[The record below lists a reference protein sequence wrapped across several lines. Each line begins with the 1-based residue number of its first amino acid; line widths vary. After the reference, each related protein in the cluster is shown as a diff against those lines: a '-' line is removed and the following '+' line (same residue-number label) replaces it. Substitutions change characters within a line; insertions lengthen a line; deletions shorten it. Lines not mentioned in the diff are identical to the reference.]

1 MANGRTPRDRE
12 RNVSTVEAAL
22 HQRQGIPP
30 QFVMLL
36 ILGVALVLGL
46 VLPKIDWGPQVDGTA
61 AQPFLFSVAGAL
73 LLFVALVISLLFV
86 MIQYATAIFTPRLTI
101 FRDDAKVRRAFV
113 VLVASV
119 LFCTVAGLRVGDDK
133 DVSAIATGCATV
145 LLFVA
150 LLLARNVNSRAIHL
164 LQMSNMLEELRS
176 RGAQVLTR
184 LYTRP
189 ARADGEPDPLPEI
202 TQTVRWPDAGA
213 LLVQVH
219 IAKLGALAAEF
230 DGVIRLHVG
239 VGEELQ
245 RGGVVIT
252 VHGGTRPITDR
263 TLLETLQVGVD
274 RQFGQ
279 DPLLAFRLLTEIGI
293 RALSP
298 AVNDPFSAV
307 SATAALDD
315 LLRIVAD
322 KDLDIGRDADPSGVL
337 RVVLKMPTWD
347 DFLTAGVD
355 EIAPDAAGPPVA
367 ANRLASLLDELPDVV
382 PPERRDAVERRRRR
396 FAQSRSD
403 SVSIV
408 EHAADRQERVT
419 HPC

>member
-1 MANGRTPRDRE
+1 
-12 RNVSTVEAAL
+12 
-22 HQRQGIPP
+22 
-30 QFVMLL
+30 
-36 ILGVALVLGL
+36 
-46 VLPKIDWGPQVDGTA
+46 
-61 AQPFLFSVAGAL
+61 VAGFRVGGDKDVSVIAITLATL
-73 LLFVALVISLLFV
+73 LLFVAL
-86 MIQYATAIFTPRLTI
+86 A
-101 FRDDAKVRRAFV
+101 
-113 VLVASV
+113 
-119 LFCTVAGLRVGDDK
+119 
-133 DVSAIATGCATV
+133 
-145 LLFVA
+145 
-150 LLLARNVNSRAIHL
+150 LARTVNFRAIHL

-176 RGAQVLTR
+176 RGAEVLTR

-189 ARADGEPDPLPEI
+189 ASADGEHDPLPEI
-202 TQTVRWPDAGA
+202 TQTVRWPDAGT

-219 IAKLGALAAEF
+219 LAKLGAIAAEF
-230 DGVIRLHVG
+230 DAVIRLHVG
-239 VGEELQ
+239 VGEELK

-252 VHGGTRPITDR
+252 VHGATRPITDR
-263 TLLETLQVGVD
+263 TLLQNLQVGVD

-279 DPLLAFRLLTEIGI
+279 DPLFAFRLLSEIGI

-322 KDLDIGRDADPSGVL
+322 KDLDIGRGADPSGVL

-347 DFLTAGVD
+347 DFLRAGVD
-355 EIAPDAAGPPVA
+355 EIAPDAARFPVA
-367 ANRLASLLDELPDVV
+367 ADRLASVLDELPGVV
-382 PPERRDAVERRRRR
+382 PPERRDPVERRRRR

-408 EHAADRQERVT
+408 ERAADRQESVT